1 MAKYQRI
8 ERQQALREAQ
18 GYLEL
23 AMGLTDQWPVPA
35 ALSERLAQ
43 RALDALAT
51 VTDFGVQRTEVLY
64 LTGLAYRTMQR
75 YAEAV
80 PPLQAAA
87 QREPDSAP
95 IWLVLGWCYNR
106 IARLEAAIA
115 ALERAMETNSQ
126 EAILHYNLACYWS
139 LAGNVE
145 RAVQYLAQSFEID
158 PRYRE
163 LVASES
169 DFDPIRDLPGFQ
181 SLMGAIV

>member
-1 MAKYQRI
+1 VAKYQRI
-8 ERQQALREAQ
+8 EQQRALREAQ

-51 VTDFGVQRTEVLY
+51 VTEFGVQRTEVLY

-80 PPLQAAA
+80 PPLLAAA
-87 QREPDSAP
+87 RCEPDSVP
-95 IWLVLGWCYNR
+95 IWLVLGWCYKR
-106 IARLEAAIA
+106 IDRLEDAIA
-115 ALERAMETNSQ
+115 ALERAMEANSQ

-158 PRYRE
+158 PRYRD